1 MPLDR
6 DSSQVVDIAAHEIGT
21 SLDTVP
27 ISSGRRP
34 SGARWHCVWAIP
46 AREHLALQTLTEQG
60 WSAYLPLHWDRHHG
74 IVPLFRRYLFCQ
86 FDPMRDPWGPIRHS
100 RGVADLI
107 RHDDG
112 QPTAVP
118 HGVVEDLI
126 ARTSPRRIV
135 DDPGSAPFPN
145 PTPQRAHWQNITA
158 LSATARNALLLRL
171 FGRNYNSQGV
181 VHG

>member
-1 MPLDR
+1 MALDTKR
-6 DSSQVVDIAAHEIGT
+6 SQVVDIAAHEIGT

-34 SGARWHCVWAIP
+34 DGPRWHCVWTLT

-60 WSAYLPLHWDRHHG
+60 WNAYLPLHLDRHEYT

-86 FDPMRDPWGPIRHS
+86 FDAMRDAWGPIRHS
-100 RGVADLI
+100 RGVVDLI
-107 RHDDG
+107 RHDIG
-112 QPTAVP
+112 QPTP
-118 HGVVEDLI
+118 IPPGIVEDLI

-145 PTPQRAHWQNITA
+145 PNVRRAHWQNITA
-158 LSATARNALLLRL
+158 LSADDRNALLFRL
-171 FGRNYNSQGV
+171 FGS
-181 VHG
+181 